1 MVSILYFLISF
12 SYAGVT
18 RDDVTVTEKS
28 NFSWKTVCA
37 KMVAHETPLI
47 EPVSGTEIDC
57 MGKKVNVSDFCD
69 KEMAH
74 DPYFLRGYVNESSK
88 EVVCQ
93 SGKKVIFKYQCV
105 RLADKRICG
114 QTAEASCKEI
124 RLKLAR
130 LLDIVHQSFTKN
142 EKGIKELNCYFESL
156 PRNQNGT
163 L

>member
-1 MVSILYFLISF
+1 MVSILFLLISF
-12 SYAGVT
+12 SYASVT
-18 RDDVTVTEKS
+18 RDDVTVTDKS

-37 KMVAHETPLI
+37 KMVTHETPLI

-74 DPYFLRGYVNESSK
+74 DPYFLRGYVNEETK
-88 EVVCQ
+88 EVICQ

-114 QTAEASCKEI
+114 QSAEISCKEI
-124 RLKLAR
+124 RQKLAR
-130 LLDIVHQSFTKN
+130 RLDIVHQSFTKN